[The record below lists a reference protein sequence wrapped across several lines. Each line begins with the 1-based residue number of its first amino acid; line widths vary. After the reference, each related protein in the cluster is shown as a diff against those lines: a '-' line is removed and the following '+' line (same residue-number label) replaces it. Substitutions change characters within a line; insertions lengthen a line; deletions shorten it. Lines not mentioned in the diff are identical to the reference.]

1 MLNIILA
8 INVAVMLSLAAIL
21 CGLNYNFNSTHY
33 DTDPYIF

>member
-21 CGLNYNFNSTHY
+21 SGLNYKFDSTHF
-33 DTDPYIF
+33 DTDAYIF